1 MNFSEDGKLHA
12 ILPSRNRTVYTDGK
26 RRLACLSSGWRK
38 SSASR
43 PRAAAG
49 EARAEAAASTSTRLR
64 RGRLEVDEEEEGF
77 AAQQQRKA
85 TGWEGSVGPEM
96 RPGAQAGE
104 AAMPMNREQGKART
118 ARSHRPRRMRKTAG
132 GDVRAD
138 KSRINRAQ
146 LVTSANLLFRNATSS
161 TRKKKSSLVA
171 SVLIFFER
179 SAC

>member
-1 MNFSEDGKLHA
+1 MD
-12 ILPSRNRTVYTDGK
+12 RT

-49 EARAEAAASTSTRLR
+49 EARAEAAASTSTRLP
-64 RGRLEVDEEEEGF
+64 RGRLEVDDDEEGF
-77 AAQQQRKA
+77 GAQQQRKA
-85 TGWEGSVGPEM
+85 TGWGGSVGPEM

-104 AAMPMNREQGKART
+104 AAMPMNREQGKVRHAR

-132 GDVRAD
+132 GDVRAA

-146 LVTSANLLFRNATSS
+146 LVTCANLLLRNATSS
-161 TRKKKSSLVA
+161 TRKKKIYA
-171 SVLIFFER
+171 RRERADFF
-179 SAC
+179 

>member
-1 MNFSEDGKLHA
+1 
-12 ILPSRNRTVYTDGK
+12 
-26 RRLACLSSGWRK
+26 
-38 SSASR
+38 
-43 PRAAAG
+43 
-49 EARAEAAASTSTRLR
+49 
-64 RGRLEVDEEEEGF
+64 VDEEEEGF

-104 AAMPMNREQGKART
+104 ATMPMNREQGKART

-138 KSRINRAQ
+138 KNRINRAQ

-161 TRKKKSSLVA
+161 TRRKK
-171 SVLIFFER
+171 IFARRER
-179 SAC
+179 ADFF

>member
-1 MNFSEDGKLHA
+1 MD
-12 ILPSRNRTVYTDGK
+12 RT

-49 EARAEAAASTSTRLR
+49 EARAEAAASTSTRLP
-64 RGRLEVDEEEEGF
+64 RGRLEVDGEDEGF

-104 AAMPMNREQGKART
+104 TTMPMNRKQGKART

-161 TRKKKSSLVA
+161 TRRKK
-171 SVLIFFER
+171 IFARRER
-179 SAC
+179 ADFF

>member
-1 MNFSEDGKLHA
+1 MD
-12 ILPSRNRTVYTDGK
+12 RT

-49 EARAEAAASTSTRLR
+49 EARAEAAASTSTRLP
-64 RGRLEVDEEEEGF
+64 RGRLEVDSDDEGF

-104 AAMPMNREQGKART
+104 AAMPMNREQGL
-118 ARSHRPRRMRKTAG
+118 TAG
-132 GDVRAD
+132 GDVRAA
-138 KSRINRAQ
+138 K
-146 LVTSANLLFRNATSS
+146 NLLVLKGEPHRRPIFAGEGARRWPAAT
-161 TRKKKSSLVA
+161 
-171 SVLIFFER
+171 R
-179 SAC
+179 SRGQQEVGREGGTGARGVEDCGGCC